1 MAKSEQDELDALR
14 QRVAELEK
22 EAGAD
27 TDPPKTVLG
36 RLFGWLDLSFLENM
50 IKLIGIPAA
59 LVGAVTLFWDDV
71 WLAWQGRNSEAVEKV
86 AANIVEL
93 QKLDETNYV
102 FEAAGD
108 SAKAT
113 ASEVANTARRE
124 RLVAETYDHWV
135 DNPDY
140 FRPAE
145 LQILTHYLILQSRT
159 DDALHVFERYAA
171 TLEGPFQTAAGL
183 LLEARI
189 YAHPG
194 PVQDLDV
201 ARQKI
206 RDGFA
211 LTEDIASEG
220 DRVPMQAQLVYL
232 RGIIELDRAE
242 DCAAAEP
249 FVSVLEELATTDR
262 TGLAAQP
269 ASELRARYEMGCA

>member
-145 LQILTHYLILQSRT
+145 LQILTHYLIVQGRT
-159 DDALHVFERYAA
+159 DNALQVFERYAA

-269 ASELRARYEMGCA
+269 GQ